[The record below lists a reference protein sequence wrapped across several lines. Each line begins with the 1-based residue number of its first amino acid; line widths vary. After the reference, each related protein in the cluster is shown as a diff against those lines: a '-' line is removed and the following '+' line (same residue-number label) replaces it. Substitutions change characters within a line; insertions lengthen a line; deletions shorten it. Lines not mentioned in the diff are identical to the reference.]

1 MTTAQNTR
9 GLPWRHLRSALF
21 TLRAGHRYVYD
32 EPVRHVRERLI
43 VNPPPEHG
51 DQRCVASAVTVST
64 DATIDT
70 NTDHFGNV
78 VTRIAVPYVVKDVEF
93 VSTAT
98 VERSTHGPL
107 PAFGPVDDFL
117 DPTPLTLPDDALA
130 AVART
135 LAIDGDTGIELARRI
150 GNFVHRSLAYRR
162 GTTRVT
168 TTAAQAWMAK
178 EGVCQDLA
186 HVTIALCRLNGLPAR
201 YVSGILA
208 STNTT
213 SHAWVEVAVQ
223 RNGEVVAIAIDP
235 THDRQ
240 PHLGYITVAVG
251 RDYADV
257 APTQG
262 TYVGGAKSVLTVE
275 RNVEVLMAEGD

>member
-9 GLPWRHLRSALF
+9 GLPWRRLRSALF
-21 TLRAGHRYVYD
+21 AVRAVHRYVYD
-32 EPVRHVRERLI
+32 EPVRYVRERLI

-51 DQRCVASAVTVST
+51 DQRCVASTVTVST
-64 DATIDT
+64 ASTVDT
-70 NTDHFGNV
+70 NNDHFGNV
-78 VTRIAVPYVVKDVEF
+78 VTRIAVPYVVSDVEF

-98 VERSTHGPL
+98 VERSAHGPL
-107 PAFGPVDDFL
+107 PAFGPVIDFL
-117 DPTPLTLPDDALA
+117 EPTPLTKPDGELA

-135 LAIDGDTGIELARRI
+135 LAADSVTGIELAQRI
-150 GNFVHRSLAYRR
+150 GSFVHRSLTYQR
-162 GTTRVT
+162 GATRVT
-168 TTAAQAWMAK
+168 TTASQAWSARQ
-178 EGVCQDLA
+178 GVCQDLA

-201 YVSGILA
+201 YVSGLLA
-208 STNTT
+208 STSAT
-213 SHAWVEVAVQ
+213 SHAWVEVAVE
-223 RNGEVVAIAIDP
+223 REGELVAIAIDP
-235 THDRQ
+235 THDRR

-275 RNVEVLMAEGD
+275 RNVEVLMAEAD